1 MRNLGK
7 PLQKCTQTLRVNKKV
22 LSSIGLLAS
31 TAESYAHSKFHDET
45 QALPVLSPISILT
58 LTTVSPHTPN
68 LIFSSWRLHS
78 SWAPGLTAALSAL
91 EGQRLATLIHVHSSI
106 SNPIVVFRLC
116 YRMGSDL
123 EQVTENSPSLS
134 FSSSNEANQVEGE
147 SKHENL
153 WPVSRLAVVP
163 SITVV
168 IPDVLRAQEF
178 LPAGTIIQPE
188 VLRTVKDTPPNRS
201 YLYELKCSLVF
212 TFLKAFNFSNRGI
225 NNMKVTNGLMTSLP
239 QTSFPQRV
247 FCLLLTSWPKNNML
261 FRALKREEEET
272 MVRDPWP
279 FPPLFLQDGSRSIF
293 GGRLPL
299 GPQVKSY
306 H

>member
-153 WPVSRLAVVP
+153 
-163 SITVV
+163 
-168 IPDVLRAQEF
+168 
-178 LPAGTIIQPE
+178 
-188 VLRTVKDTPPNRS
+188 
-201 YLYELKCSLVF
+201 
-212 TFLKAFNFSNRGI
+212 
-225 NNMKVTNGLMTSLP
+225 
-239 QTSFPQRV
+239 
-247 FCLLLTSWPKNNML
+247 
-261 FRALKREEEET
+261 
-272 MVRDPWP
+272 
-279 FPPLFLQDGSRSIF
+279 
-293 GGRLPL
+293 
-299 GPQVKSY
+299 
-306 H
+306 